1 MMATPTH
8 VTMTMTMMTVA
19 FDLNDPAVGIT

>member
-8 VTMTMTMMTVA
+8 VTMTMMTVAA

>member
-1 MMATPTH
+1 MMAMPAH
-8 VTMTMTMMTVA
+8 VTVPMTMA

>member
-1 MMATPTH
+1 MMAMPAH
-8 VTMTMTMMTVA
+8 VTVPVTMAVA